1 MRNFLT
7 PVVLTFSLLS
17 STTISAQPTNDINLL
32 PVSIRSG
39 IESQISLRWPLADS
53 QIIFSSKYFLA
64 DKKLAAMAGIDLS
77 KYLGQYKV
85 AEYNPSNKNIFLL
98 FYNLVSAPTCN
109 RDYMI
114 QKVRLDKYAYDQNGN
129 LTNRRNLHLVEVMK
143 LNSEKRL
150 KRADRHVR
158 RYSLQNNH
166 RRRVVLEVEIG
177 CGTIPGLVESRRWP
191 YRPGILYKLVQD
203 YSTDP
208 GLYDHVRFET
218 SKRYGMEF
226 EFDANGNHTVEW
238 PSFLTN

>member
-7 PVVLTFSLLS
+7 SAVLTCALLTS
-17 STTISAQPTNDINLL
+17 PGISAQQSDDINII
-32 PVSIRSG
+32 PVSLRSG

-53 QIIFSSKYFLA
+53 QLIFSSKYFLA
-64 DKKLAAMAGIDLS
+64 DKKLAAMAGLDLS
-77 KYLGQYKV
+77 KHLSQYKV
-85 AEYNPSNKNIFLL
+85 AQYNQSNKNIFLL
-98 FYNLVSAPTCN
+98 FYNLVAAPTCN

-129 LTNRRNLHLVEVMK
+129 LTSLNNLHLVEIMK

-166 RRRVVLEVEIG
+166 KRRVVLEVEIG

-203 YSTDP
+203 YSINP
-208 GLYDHVRFET
+208 GLYNHVQFEN
-218 SKRYGMEF
+218 SKSYGMEF
-226 EFDANGNHTVEW
+226 EFDAHGNHEVNW